1 VQSLHAVASPRKG
14 SRPACA
20 HEARPADAIDFSDQL
35 LAALSEYDWAA
46 DDGLVEE
53 YRPTIA
59 EPPYEPP
66 SEADDAWMVGF
77 DRGYWHEND
86 QPPADYGVV
95 PRCAFRLGYLAGEDQ
110 RAKDDFDREEFAA
123 EYGAWLDQIERERSF
138 EDAGYGYSHQ
148 EFRG

>member
-1 VQSLHAVASPRKG
+1 VASLHAVASPRKG

-66 SEADDAWMVGF
+66 TLLDEA
-77 DRGYWHEND
+77 WHEGLTAGLDNERHD
-86 QPPADYGVV
+86 APIGYGPAE
-95 PRCAFRLGYLAGEDQ
+95 RCAYRVGWLCGEHE
-110 RAKDDFDREEFAA
+110 RWEEYTRWSERYEHYRDFETAS
-123 EYGAWLDQIERERSF
+123 EYGYA
-138 EDAGYGYSHQ
+138 HP